1 MMLVKR
7 MHVVVL
13 VLGLLLAVPA
23 ASAQTQR
30 LNDTAQI
37 TCYNHITSTGTV
49 SSGTPDPEA
58 PGFDEQD
65 CTRGA
70 AAADALGQMVK
81 VGGSTALGRD
91 YSKIA
96 NDGSVLPAAA
106 TLGSGAGDWAC
117 TRDNITG
124 LIWEVKVNDIA
135 NLRHFNHVYTWYDTN
150 AAVNGGNVGTLGTA
164 TSCSSTLTNCNTTAY
179 RNAINALAGPARL
192 CGASDWRLPTGKE
205 LSGLFHAGLT
215 TVPMIDSTWVPNTAS
230 AVYWT
235 GENYAV
241 GATRA
246 LGVDF
251 RFGFVFANFKLN
263 AEPVRLVRGGQ

>member
-81 VGGSTALGRD
+81 VGGSTAPGRD

-215 TVPMIDSTWVPNTAS
+215 TGPMIDSTWVPNTAS

-241 GATRA
+241 SATSA
-246 LGVDF
+246 LGLDF

-263 AEPVRLVRGGQ
+263 DEPVRLVRGGQ